1 MSTPNPHLEQVRM
14 EMERARQDA
23 EAAKRVFNQKAKF
36 FNDQL
41 ARYERLKFVELE
53 DRLALARAREKAQA
67 EGNHTLA
74 ALLVSR

>member
-1 MSTPNPHLEQVRM
+1 MSTPNPYLEQARM
-14 EMERARQDA
+14 DMERARQDA
-23 EAAKRVFNQKAKF
+23 EGAKRVFNQKAKV

-41 ARYERLKFVELE
+41 KRYERLKFVEVE

-67 EGNHTLA
+67 EDNHTLA